1 MGLDI
6 YVGSLT
12 RYYEGSWETII
23 QQAGREAGTPIAV
36 IRLTGP
42 LGLLAQLRALF
53 RSPAGGGGPASESRV
68 MTNAEREAAEA
79 GRRAAA
85 RARIEAWRADL
96 NERFVAQLPQPLD
109 WDESDGAPYFTDK
122 PAWDGYG
129 SLLLLAASDEHP
141 ELPRPTGVVDDWAKH
156 PAWKAAERGGLH
168 TARYA
173 HLLAPE
179 LWLPCEFPTVLDG
192 EDPREQDMWIG
203 SSVVLLRLLRDL
215 NARTFQAD
223 ADTLSQWLFD
233 GVGEDGSF
241 EVAARFGLAM
251 MLHLAEQSVTH
262 RLPMKQDY

>member
-6 YVGSLT
+6 YVGTLS

-23 QQAGREAGTPIAV
+23 QQAGREAGIPVAQL
-36 IRLTGP
+36 RPAGP
-42 LGLLAQLRALF
+42 LGLFTQLRALL
-53 RSPAGGGGPASESRV
+53 RSSAGGGERAPEHGSVSE
-68 MTNAEREAAEA
+68 AEREAAEA
-79 GRRAAA
+79 RRRAAA

-96 NERFVAQLPQPLD
+96 NERFAGQLPQPLD
-109 WDESDGAPYFTDK
+109 WDESDEAPYFTDK

-141 ELPRPTGVVDDWAKH
+141 ELPRPTGIVDDWAEH
-156 PAWKAAERGGLH
+156 PAWQEAERGGLD
-168 TARYA
+168 TSRYA

-179 LWLPCEFPTVLDG
+179 LWLPCEFPSPLDG
-192 EDPREQDMWIG
+192 EDPRGQDMWIG

-223 ADTLSQWLFD
+223 ADTLSQWLYD
-233 GVGEDGSF
+233 GVEADGSF

>member
-6 YVGSLT
+6 YVGTLT

-23 QQAGREAGTPIAV
+23 QQAGREAGTPV
-36 IRLTGP
+36 VQIRPAGP
-42 LGLLAQLRALF
+42 LGLFGQLRALL
-53 RSPAGGGGPASESRV
+53 RSTAGGGEQASGRSSV
-68 MTNAEREAAEA
+68 PDAEREAAEA
-79 GRRAAA
+79 RQRAAA

-96 NERFVAQLPQPLD
+96 NGQFAAQLPQPLD
-109 WDESDGAPYFTDK
+109 WDESDDAPYFTDK

-141 ELPRPTGVVDDWAKH
+141 ELPRPTGIVDDWAEH
-156 PAWKAAERGGLH
+156 PAWQEAERQGLH

-179 LWLPCEFPTVLDG
+179 LWLPCDFPMPLDG
-192 EDPREQDMWIG
+192 QDPQGQDMWIG
-203 SSVVLLRLLRDL
+203 SSVGLLRLLRDL
-215 NARTFQAD
+215 NGRTFQAD
-223 ADTLSQWLFD
+223 ADTLAQWLYD
-233 GVGEDGSF
+233 GVEHDRSF
-241 EVAARFGLAM
+241 EAAARFGLAM